1 MNVCAYCD
9 ANALYRDRDSSDYVC
24 PLHAHLEVT
33 GPRGEAPRAPLTIR
47 PATSADQARIATL
60 SNYFWGENEVE
71 SFGRSYQVDEL
82 PAYVACDEDDIVG
95 VASYALD
102 GDETNLVVLNVLP
115 QWQGRGAAR
124 DLIAAVTKAMQVE
137 GVKRI
142 ILSTTNDDLPA
153 LVWQVPSGEHG
164 EGLYQRLGFA
174 ITNVDVGK
182 MVEHH
187 GGEELGFA
195 GIPVR
200 DEVQMEVNL

>member
-60 SNYFWGENEVE
+60 SNYFRGEDEVE

-95 VASYALD
+95 VASYASD

-153 LVWQVPSGEHG
+153 L
-164 EGLYQRLGFA
+164 GLYQRLGFA